1 MLMNIDIFKALATC
15 WDQLLDV
22 SWEHVS
28 ILVCLPCP
36 SRTCIIADR
45 PQEEKIY
52 EQPADESRAPEL
64 WSNLAHWLK
73 YEKLMF
79 YHIDIVNEM
88 RKYLV
93 EIDGDLSDEGL
104 WLKESPEDF
113 ERLSNLIQEDLVKR
127 TNNLSELMYKSVGIR
142 DSRQSLQLG
151 TSMWRL
157 SWITFVF
164 LPLTFIVGFFGMN
177 VDTFSGS
184 PSIKWYFII
193 AVPFVCVPS
202 VQLLR

>member
-1 MLMNIDIFKALATC
+1 
-15 WDQLLDV
+15 
-22 SWEHVS
+22 
-28 ILVCLPCP
+28 
-36 SRTCIIADR
+36 
-45 PQEEKIY
+45 
-52 EQPADESRAPEL
+52 
-64 WSNLAHWLK
+64 
-73 YEKLMF
+73 MF
-79 YHIDIVNEM
+79 YHIDVVNEM

-157 SWITFVF
+157 SWITFIF

-177 VDTFSGS
+177 VDTFAGS
-184 PSIKWYFII
+184 PSIKWYFI
-193 AVPFVCVPS
+193 AAPPFVCVPL
-202 VQLLR
+202 VQLLG